1 MERSEMKI
9 YQGQRPL
16 DEQIGD
22 CKVFVIEGEEIHPLH
37 CVGFHAD
44 EFEWG
49 YGGSGPADTALS
61 ILADYFSE
69 RPDLNELRTG
79 NSQSWQYHQQFK
91 RDFIA
96 GADQAGFTI
105 TSEQIT
111 QWLQETEN
119 T

>member
-1 MERSEMKI
+1 MEQETKI

-22 CKVFVIEGEEIHPLH
+22 CRVFVIQGETVRSLDQ
-37 CVGFHAD
+37 VGYHAD
-44 EFEWG
+44 GFEWG

-61 ILADYFSE
+61 ILADYFGE
-69 RPDLNELRTG
+69 RPDLNELHAG
-79 NSQSWQYHQQFK
+79 DSQSWQYHQQFK

-111 QWLQETEN
+111 RWLQEIDN
-119 T
+119 RS